1 MKLIAIEKELPGKTA
16 ADFQPHLTAEAKRA
30 WELYQAGIF
39 RELYFH
45 QTDHVA
51 VLVLE
56 CDGLAEAQE
65 ALATLPLVKAG
76 FIAFDVLPLVPY
88 PGFSRLFSEN

>member
-16 ADFQPHLTAEAKRA
+16 ADFEPHQVLEAKKA

-45 QTDHVA
+45 KADHTA
-51 VLVLE
+51 IIVLE
-56 CDGLAEAQE
+56 CSGVVEARE
-65 ALATLPLVKAG
+65 VLDSLPLVQQG
-76 FIAFDVLPLVPY
+76 LITFDILPLVPY
-88 PGFSRLFSEN
+88 PGFSRLFSR